1 MSDALGLDLLIIS
14 FSSGKNQKSVR
25 EGGKYDYCD
34 YCNYWP
40 YLSSNS
46 VYNYNITLGNW
57 YHSSSLAISWFSWL
71 MNHEITIITTF
82 LFSQKVTRYTKYT
95 IIATLALLRK
105 VMREAD
111 EKLTIN
117 K

>member
-1 MSDALGLDLLIIS
+1 MIIVIIVIIS
-14 FSSGKNQKSVR
+14 PIFL
-25 EGGKYDYCD
+25 CTAIF
-34 YCNYWP
+34 
-40 YLSSNS
+40 
-46 VYNYNITLGNW
+46 ITLGNW

-71 MNHEITIITTF
+71 MNHEITTF

-95 IIATLALLRK
+95 IIATLVFLRK

>member
-1 MSDALGLDLLIIS
+1 MIIVIIVIIGPIFLLTLCTAL
-14 FSSGKNQKSVR
+14 F
-25 EGGKYDYCD
+25 
-34 YCNYWP
+34 
-40 YLSSNS
+40 
-46 VYNYNITLGNW
+46 ITLGNW

-95 IIATLALLRK
+95 IIATLVFLRK

>member
-1 MSDALGLDLLIIS
+1 MIIVIIVIIGPIFLLTLCTAL
-14 FSSGKNQKSVR
+14 F
-25 EGGKYDYCD
+25 
-34 YCNYWP
+34 
-40 YLSSNS
+40 
-46 VYNYNITLGNW
+46 ITLGNW

-95 IIATLALLRK
+95 IIATWVFLRK

>member
-1 MSDALGLDLLIIS
+1 MLIIS
-14 FSSGKNQKSVR
+14 FSSGKKQKSVR
-25 EGGKYDYCD
+25 EGAIF
-34 YCNYWP
+34 
-40 YLSSNS
+40 
-46 VYNYNITLGNW
+46 ITLGNW

-71 MNHEITIITTF
+71 MNHEITIIATF
-82 LFSQKVTRYTKYT
+82 LFSQKVTRYTKST
-95 IIATLALLRK
+95 IIATLVFLRK